1 MQPTPTTF
9 VAYVEDKPG
18 VLNRVVS
25 LLRRR
30 NFNIISLNVGRT
42 HEPGVSRMTMVIKC
56 DTDTGLRIEAH
67 LYKLVNVL
75 RVDNLSKQPSID
87 RALALIK
94 VRVPTAKRA
103 EVLQLC
109 EAFHGRTVHVGPDS
123 LIVEASGPQS
133 EVDSLVEVLRPYGLL
148 EMVQTGT
155 VSMARNTNGTPTGEE
170 SSDG

>member
-1 MQPTPTTF
+1 MQPIPTTF

-42 HEPGVSRMTMVIKC
+42 HEAGVSRMTMVISC
-56 DTDTGLRIEAH
+56 DTDTGRRIEAN

-75 RVDNLSKQPSID
+75 RVDNLSNQPSID

-94 VRVPTAKRA
+94 VAVTPGKRA

-109 EAFHGRTVHVGPDS
+109 EAFRGRTVHVGAES
-123 LIVEASGPQS
+123 IIVEASGPQS

-155 VSMARNTNGTPTGEE
+155 VSMARNTKIQDN
-170 SSDG
+170 D